1 MLAQLSSGFDTLL
14 NTPFISRVRRNHGLE
29 HATLTI
35 LAQRFPG
42 LPMAGHSMA
51 AGFRLMGE
59 IPTEAVQSAVEEA
72 LRRLQA
78 GESKLAVHP
87 NCGTNF
93 VTAGTLSGLAGAVSM
108 LGAGRRTRDKLERL
122 PLAAVMATLALIVA
136 YPLGLKLQ
144 EKVTTSGK
152 PGTLQVVEI
161 NVTRRGSLTI
171 HHVLTQ
177 G

>member
-1 MLAQLSSGFDTLL
+1 MPSYLSSSIDSLL
-14 NTPFISRVRRNHGLE
+14 NSPVISRIRRNHGLE

-35 LAQRFPG
+35 LSQRFPG
-42 LPMAGHSMA
+42 LPMAGHSTA
-51 AGFRLMGE
+51 AGFRLMGDV
-59 IPTEAVQSAVEEA
+59 PTEAVQMAVDEA

-78 GESKLAVHP
+78 GEAKLAVHP

-93 VTAGTLSGLAGAVSM
+93 VTAGTLSGLAGAASM
-108 LGAGRRTRDKLERL
+108 LGVGRRTRDKLERL
-122 PLAAVMATLALIVA
+122 PLTAVMATMALIMA

-144 EKVTTSGK
+144 EKVTTSGI
-152 PGTLQVVEI
+152 PGTLRVVEI
-161 NVTRRGSLTI
+161 KVIQRGSLTI